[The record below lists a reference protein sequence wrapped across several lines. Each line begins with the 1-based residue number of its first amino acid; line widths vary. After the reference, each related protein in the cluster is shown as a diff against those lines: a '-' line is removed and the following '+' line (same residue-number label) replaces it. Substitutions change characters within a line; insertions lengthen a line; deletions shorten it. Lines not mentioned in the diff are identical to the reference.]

1 MPIFEYAC
9 GDCGHRMEFLEKTRG
24 KHKHACEQC
33 KGTNLEKLL
42 SGFSV
47 GRATPPICGSC
58 PTGPA
63 ANGLC
68 PSSGG
73 CCGQA

>member
-1 MPIFEYAC
+1 MPIFEYEC
-9 GDCGHRMEFLEKTRG
+9 QDCGHTMEFLEKSSG
-24 KHKHACEQC
+24 KHKHACGQC
-33 KGTNLEKLL
+33 KSSNMQKML

-47 GRATPPICGSC
+47 GRVTPPICGAC
-58 PTGPA
+58 PTGPSQS
-63 ANGLC
+63 GLC